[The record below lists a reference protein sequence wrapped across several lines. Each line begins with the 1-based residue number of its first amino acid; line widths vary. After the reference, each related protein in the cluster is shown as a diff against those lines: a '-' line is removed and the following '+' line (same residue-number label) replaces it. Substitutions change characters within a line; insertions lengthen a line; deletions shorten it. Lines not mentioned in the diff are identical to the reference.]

1 MLTQGIKMTYNVE
14 MDKLIEQNRELRKLI
29 RFRDDEIQKLRFE
42 LSRLKQTKNNSW
54 AVIKDD

>member
-1 MLTQGIKMTYNVE
+1 MTYNVE

>member
-1 MLTQGIKMTYNVE
+1 MTYNVE

-29 RFRDDEIQKLRFE
+29 KFRDDELNKLRLE

>member
-1 MLTQGIKMTYNVE
+1 MTYNVE

-54 AVIKDD
+54 AVIDD